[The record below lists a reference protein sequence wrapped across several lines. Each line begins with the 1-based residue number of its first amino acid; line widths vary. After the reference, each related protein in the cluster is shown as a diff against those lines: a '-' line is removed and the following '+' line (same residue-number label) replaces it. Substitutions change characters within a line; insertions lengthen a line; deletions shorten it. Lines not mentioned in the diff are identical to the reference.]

1 LEIKEQEHEFSCK
14 HHLVRRTHNNI
25 SFTVK
30 FFHSKFASG
39 KLILSVQNVVA
50 VHARTLSFTR

>member
-1 LEIKEQEHEFSCK
+1 MNLAVSTILFGEHTTTFHSQ
-14 HHLVRRTHNNI
+14 L
-25 SFTVK
+25 S